1 MEKKKINNIFIICT
15 LVIVGVAGGGT
26 LGYFLGERYNP
37 ALIPEANS
45 DTVVRDDL
53 NEVCN
58 RINNYVGDKNIE
70 DINFANV
77 SQFTASDIVN
87 YGISNFKH
95 SQNITQIS
103 HGESVTNGS
112 IKMTQEITC
121 SYIKN
126 GNKYFKERLSNS
138 SLVKLATRF
147 YNFDILTENSEVF
160 ENFQVDTYLG
170 SIIDSYNATFDNNKI
185 SYTTEE
191 DFLNTYGINYNE
203 AFVYTIC
210 NDALINRTTI
220 QGIEYSTGVTKIEN
234 GYQVTLALDPSK
246 STVDYRKEML
256 STTDMDIEDGKEIE
270 PRFTNVALVF
280 NLDDK
285 LNIVSY
291 SSSEH
296 YWVKKIG
303 WNEMDG
309 HMNYFIY
316 SEDESL
322 TIPTLEESI
331 PYQTLIKE

>member
-1 MEKKKINNIFIICT
+1 MEKKKINNILIICT

-37 ALIPEANS
+37 ALIPGANS

-58 RINNYVGDKNIE
+58 RINNYVGNKNIE

-191 DFLNTYGINYNE
+191 DL
-203 AFVYTIC
+203 
-210 NDALINRTTI
+210 LINRTTI
-220 QGIEYSTGVTKIEN
+220 QGIEYSTGIAKTEN

-256 STTDMDIEDGKEIE
+256 STTDMDMEDGKEIE

-291 SSSEH
+291 SSYEH